1 MHTEGG
7 LPEKH
12 PGYYDI
18 INKSELPVLY
28 IMKKVTVYTLSTC
41 PLCKKMKTFL
51 DENGIAYRL
60 IEVDTLD
67 SSEQWAA
74 TRELA
79 KYNPQASYPTAVIE
93 DVIAGYDIDA
103 LKAKL
108 L

>member
-1 MHTEGG
+1 
-7 LPEKH
+7 
-12 PGYYDI
+12 
-18 INKSELPVLY
+18 
-28 IMKKVTVYTLSTC
+28 MKKVTLYTLSTC
-41 PLCKKMKTFL
+41 PVCRKIKTFL

-79 KYNPQASYPTAVIE
+79 RHNPQGSYPTTLIE
-93 DVIAGYDIDA
+93 EIIVGYDLEA
-103 LKAKL
+103 LKAGL